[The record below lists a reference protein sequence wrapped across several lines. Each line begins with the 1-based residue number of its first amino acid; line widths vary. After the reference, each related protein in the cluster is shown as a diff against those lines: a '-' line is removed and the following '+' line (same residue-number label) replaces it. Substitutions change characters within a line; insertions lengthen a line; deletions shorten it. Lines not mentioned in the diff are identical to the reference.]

1 MIRLMA
7 ALLSTA
13 FFISGGWAEA
23 QGEGGDTLAKIKA
36 SGQVVVGHRES
47 SVPFSYYDGQGR
59 VVGYAQFYSELII
72 EAIKKK
78 LNAPDLE
85 VKYVPITSNDRID
98 RLRGGEYDFECGSTT
113 NNTER
118 QRLVSFSCTFF
129 VVGTRLLVNK
139 NSDINDFDDLLDKR
153 VAVTN
158 GTTSEKLLKAMNEEK
173 NMNIEIISAK
183 DHGDAFQTVEA
194 GRADAFFIDDALLA
208 GERAKAQNPEQWI
221 IVGTPQ
227 SYEAYGCMLR
237 KGDARFKALMD
248 GVVTE
253 AELTGAALKAYNRWF
268 KSPIPPNNANLD
280 FELSS
285 VMKELFAAPNDRAY
299 Q

>member
-1 MIRLMA
+1 MIRLTA
-7 ALLSTA
+7 ALLGLA
-13 FFISGGWAEA
+13 FLISGGWAQAQEA
-23 QGEGGDTLAKIKA
+23 EDTLARIKA
-36 SGQVVVGHRES
+36 SGRVVVGHRES

-72 EAIKKK
+72 EAIKKE

-85 VKYVPITSNDRID
+85 VEYVPITSNDRIE
-98 RLRGGEYDFECGSTT
+98 RLRSGEYDFECGSTT

-118 QRLVSFSCTFF
+118 QRLVSFSNTFF

-139 NSDINDFDDLLDKR
+139 DSEITDFEDLFDKR
-153 VAVTN
+153 VAVTR
-158 GTTSEKLLKAMNEEK
+158 GTTSEKLLMAMNEK
-173 NMNIEIISAK
+173 NHMNIEIIGAQ
-183 DHGDAFQTVEA
+183 DHGDAFQAVES

-237 KGDARFKALMD
+237 KDDARFKALLD
-248 GVVTE
+248 GAVAG
-253 AELTGAALKAYNRWF
+253 AELSGAALKAYNRWF
-268 KSPIPPNNANLD
+268 KSPIPPHDANLD